1 MRSSALLV
9 RGTLLVALRWNEPV
23 ILRAVGCR
31 LCSSSA
37 ESSSSEDI
45 FLVGGT
51 AAEPMAAYSEALL
64 AGVPVRGST
73 PQPVSSR
80 RTPITHPPHTR
91 RSPAAH
97 PPHTHC
103 TSTAHPP
110 HIHRTSPHIHRTST
124 AHPPHI
130 HRTSTAHAPH
140 THRTHTSHTQEPLP
154 PISHGAAAPPPGFVR
169 HSTLCHRL
177 LLRVTST
184 LWRPQSA
191 IWMTS
196 PCARSPLS
204 AA

>member
-130 HRTSTAHAPH
+130 HRTSTAHPPHTRRTHTAHTPH
-140 THRTHTSHTQEPLP
+140 THKSPCRPSLTVLP
-154 PISHGAAAPPPGFVR
+154 PRHLVSCATPPCVIGCSSGSHL
-169 HSTLCHRL
+169 LCGDPNR
-177 LLRVTST
+177 
-184 LWRPQSA
+184 QSG
-191 IWMTS
+191 
-196 PCARSPLS
+196 
-204 AA
+204 